1 MDSDST
7 TVLADQA
14 LSRIPRVR
22 KAHEQ
27 VYDHLREMIL
37 SGALPRGQRLPT
49 EVALTRQFGVSRG
62 TVREALR
69 ALAAENL
76 IRTVR
81 GPQGG
86 SFVTLPTVDH
96 LSEFLQRNLELLS
109 FSEDVSLEQFLEARE
124 LLEVF
129 AARTAAE
136 RITPVQ
142 LDALRSTVEG
152 DDADAT
158 AHERYLRNREFHQ
171 VLAAT
176 TGNPLLILA
185 SQPIFSVLSTHLGR
199 SALDD
204 DFPGRVCDEHGDILE
219 AIAAGDADRAEQL
232 MRDHLAY
239 LATVYAGIWRSSA
252 PEA

>member
-1 MDSDST
+1 MDLDPP
-7 TVLADQA
+7 TVLADDA
-14 LSRIPRVR
+14 LSRLPRVR

-27 VYDHLREMIL
+27 VYDNLREMIL

-49 EVALTRQFGVSRG
+49 EVALTKQFGVSRG

-96 LSEFLQRNLELLS
+96 LSDFLKRNLELLS
-109 FSEDVSLEQFLEARE
+109 FSEDVTLEQFLEARE
-124 LLEVF
+124 LLEVH
-129 AARTAAE
+129 AARLVAERGSAAE
-136 RITPVQ
+136 VE
-142 LDALRSTVEG
+142 ALRATVEG
-152 DDADAT
+152 DEDAT

-171 VLAAT
+171 VLAQA
-176 TGNPLLILA
+176 TGNPLLIIA

-199 SALDD
+199 SELDEG
-204 DFPGRVCDEHGDILE
+204 FPGRVCDEHADILE
-219 AIAAGDADRAEQL
+219 AIVARDAEGAERL
-232 MRDHLAY
+232 MREHLAY
-239 LATVYAGIWRSSA
+239 LATVYAGIWRSA
-252 PEA
+252 EG